1 MVSGRDD
8 QEFRIETDTMGEVRV
23 SKDAYW
29 GAQTQRALDVFEISG
44 LRFLRPLIRALGIV
58 KLAAAQANMDL
69 QLLDGRKGKAIADA
83 AKEVIEGRLD
93 LHFPLDIFQTGSG
106 TSTNMNAN
114 EVIANRAAELLGG
127 KRGDKSLVHPNDHV
141 NMGQS
146 TNDVFPTTIHIAA
159 VEAVE
164 KELKPQVQRLYSSL
178 SNKAKEF
185 ADIIKS
191 GRTHLQDAVPITL
204 GQEFSGYAGAI
215 KHDLER
221 ITRAES
227 SLWDLAL
234 GGTAVGTGLNTHPKF
249 AQIAIGY
256 INKITGLK
264 FRNAENRFE
273 ALQSR
278 NGALELSG
286 ATRTLAASLMRI
298 SRDLRLLNSGP
309 NTGLSEIHLPAIEP
323 GSSIMPGK
331 VNPVVPEATALVA
344 ARVFGNDLTVTVA
357 AQNGELELNMMMPII
372 AYALL
377 ESIGCEA
384 NMCRILAEKC
394 VDGIQADRERCR
406 FYGERSLSLITAL
419 APTIGY
425 DKAAEVFK
433 EALEAEKSIPEIVLE
448 KGILTANQLK
458 EKLDLRKMTE
468 GGRL

>member
-1 MVSGRDD
+1 LVSGRDD

-23 SKDAYW
+23 PKDAYW
-29 GAQTQRALDVFEISG
+29 GAQTQRALDVFEISS

-69 QLLDGRKGKAIADA
+69 QLLDYRKGKVIAVA

-127 KRGDKSLVHPNDHV
+127 KRGDKSVVHPNDDV

-164 KELKPQVQRLYSSL
+164 RELKPQVQRLYSSL

-185 ADIIKS
+185 ADIVKS
-191 GRTHLQDAVPITL
+191 GRTHLQDAVPMTL
-204 GQEFSGYAGAI
+204 GQEFSGYADAI

-221 ITRAES
+221 ITRGES

-234 GGTAVGTGLNTHPKF
+234 GGTAVGTGLNTHSKF
-249 AQIAIGY
+249 AQIAIGHV
-256 INKITGLK
+256 NKITGLN

-278 NGALELSG
+278 NGTLELSG
-286 ATRTLAASLMRI
+286 ATRTLASSLMRI

-309 NTGLSEIHLPAIEP
+309 NTGLAEIHLPSIEP

-372 AYALL
+372 AYSLL
-377 ESIGCEA
+377 ESIECEA

-406 FYGERSLSLITAL
+406 FYAERSLSLITAL

-425 DKAAEVFK
+425 DKAAAVFK
-433 EALEAEKSIPEIVLE
+433 EALEVGKSIPEIIL
-448 KGILTANQLK
+448 KNGILTANQLK